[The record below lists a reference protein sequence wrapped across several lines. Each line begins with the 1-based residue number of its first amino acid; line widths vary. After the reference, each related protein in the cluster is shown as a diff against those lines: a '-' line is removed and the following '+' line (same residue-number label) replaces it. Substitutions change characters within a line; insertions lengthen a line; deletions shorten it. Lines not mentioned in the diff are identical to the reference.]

1 MQMKGKLSYARKKRL
16 YGYGFLALWL
26 VGTLQWFLIPLA
38 SSLLF
43 SFRNVTPEAGGM
55 QGPWVGLENYK
66 YALLS
71 DPYYRSLLVEVLWD
85 TLKTTP
91 LILVFSLFIAVLLN
105 QKFRGRVF
113 ARAVFFLPVIIATGP
128 VYSVISGNMSD
139 TGTNDAAQF
148 SSLFETDMVG
158 ELMNALGIYGLS
170 DRLTAQIQA
179 VTTNA
184 LGLVWRSGIQI
195 LIFLAAL
202 QNIPPSA
209 REAAQMEGAN
219 AWAYFWKIILPY
231 VSPMILANLIFTV
244 IDAFASPAN
253 PVMARVLATQSDMQY
268 GRSAAMVW
276 LYFVIVMAVVGIM
289 LACVNRFVYYEA
301 E

>member
-1 MQMKGKLSYARKKRL
+1 MKGKLSYARKKRL
-16 YGYGFLALWL
+16 YGYGFIALWL
-26 VGTLQWFLIPLA
+26 IGTLQWFLIPLA

-71 DPYYRSLLVEVLWD
+71 DPYYRTLLVEVLWD

-113 ARAVFFLPVIIATGP
+113 ARAVFFLPVIVATGP
-128 VYSVISGNMSD
+128 VYSMISGNMSD

-148 SSLFETDMVG
+148 STLFETDMVG
-158 ELMNALGIYGLS
+158 ELMNALGIYGIS
-170 DRLTAQIQA
+170 DQLTAQIQA

-268 GRSAAMVW
+268 GLSAAMVW
-276 LYFVIVMAVVGIM
+276 LYFAIVMAVVGIM

>member
-1 MQMKGKLSYARKKRL
+1 MKGKLSYARKKRL

>member
-1 MQMKGKLSYARKKRL
+1 MKGKLSYARKKRL

-26 VGTLQWFLIPLA
+26 IGTLQWFLIPLA

-276 LYFVIVMAVVGIM
+276 LYFAIVMAVVGIM